1 MVLNRSSLVVLGA
14 MVLLLGGCS
23 FSSDALWPSLSGEDP
38 AGSAQT
44 SGQTPSQVAIQPS
57 AGETSG
63 QPLSASAQQPLSLNS
78 TNFEVQPPRPGAAT
92 GTFVGNKV
100 VQLRDDLRRL
110 QESIRAH
117 NGDLQNVRQ
126 RTIGNAQTYHQSV
139 ATIRSRLQVGTTPGN
154 PMLVSSWNESQR
166 LLEQVNADIGDMND
180 LSNRVAADAALSTY
194 LLDATRAAF
203 GLSGAVDED
212 HRQLEV
218 LEDDVNRT
226 VVLVDRLLTE
236 LSDDIRRQSRYV
248 ATERNDLNTLA
259 LAIKNG
265 EFFGSS
271 LASRTYG
278 MGGATATATP
288 MAQTRGLNS
297 ASGSRRPL
305 VVIRFDR
312 SNVNYQQAL
321 YTAVSR
327 ALERRPDAS
336 FDLVAVSPSGGSSA
350 QAALDTSKARK
361 NAQDVLRA
369 LTDMGL
375 PPSRVALSAT
385 TAGDTS
391 SNEVR
396 LFVR

>member
-139 ATIRSRLQVGTTPGN
+139 SYTHLRAHETVLD
-154 PMLVSSWNESQR
+154 LVCR
-166 LLEQVNADIGDMND
+166 LL
-180 LSNRVAADAALSTY
+180 
-194 LLDATRAAF
+194 
-203 GLSGAVDED
+203 
-212 HRQLEV
+212 LEKKKK
-218 LEDDVNRT
+218 T
-226 VVLVDRLLTE
+226 
-236 LSDDIRRQSRYV
+236 
-248 ATERNDLNTLA
+248 
-259 LAIKNG
+259 
-265 EFFGSS
+265 
-271 LASRTYG
+271 
-278 MGGATATATP
+278 
-288 MAQTRGLNS
+288 
-297 ASGSRRPL
+297 
-305 VVIRFDR
+305 
-312 SNVNYQQAL
+312 
-321 YTAVSR
+321 
-327 ALERRPDAS
+327 
-336 FDLVAVSPSGGSSA
+336 
-350 QAALDTSKARK
+350 
-361 NAQDVLRA
+361 
-369 LTDMGL
+369 
-375 PPSRVALSAT
+375 
-385 TAGDTS
+385 
-391 SNEVR
+391 
-396 LFVR
+396 